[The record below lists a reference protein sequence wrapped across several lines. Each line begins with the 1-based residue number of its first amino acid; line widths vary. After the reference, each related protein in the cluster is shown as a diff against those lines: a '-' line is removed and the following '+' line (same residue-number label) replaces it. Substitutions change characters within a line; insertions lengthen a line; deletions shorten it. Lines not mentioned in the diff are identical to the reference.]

1 MPAVV
6 EALAGSGTPFSIL
19 TKGTL
24 LRRDLPL
31 LVEAAQVVPVDLA
44 LSCAIHDDALHHA
57 LEPGTP
63 TPAARLATVRA
74 AADLGFDVGVY
85 VMPVVPGLTDSTE
98 HLDRALAAIAESGA
112 SFVGHTALHLRPG
125 AREWFLAW
133 LAREHPDLVPRYE
146 RLYRGGS
153 YVARPYREWLAD
165 RFRDAVARHGLD
177 RRRTTPRPLAARFAT
192 RGTWRPE
199 AWRGGGAT
207 PGGVAQDSVR
217 EPAPEPTLF

>member
-1 MPAVV
+1 MPEVI

-31 LVEAAQVVPVDLA
+31 LVEAAQAVPSTSPSPA
-44 LSCAIHDDALHHA
+44 PSTTRRCTAPSSRDALAGRPSRDRPGGRRPRLRRRGLRHA
-57 LEPGTP
+57 GR
-63 TPAARLATVRA
+63 AR
-74 AADLGFDVGVY
+74 
-85 VMPVVPGLTDSTE
+85 LTDSAE

-133 LAREHPDLVPRYE
+133 LAREHPELVPRYE

-153 YVARPYREWLAD
+153 YVARPYRDWLAD
-165 RFRDAVARHGLD
+165 RFREAVARHGLD

-199 AWRGGGAT
+199 PGAGVRGARWCGGRLRTGA
-207 PGGVAQDSVR
+207 G
-217 EPAPEPTLF
+217 PEPTLF